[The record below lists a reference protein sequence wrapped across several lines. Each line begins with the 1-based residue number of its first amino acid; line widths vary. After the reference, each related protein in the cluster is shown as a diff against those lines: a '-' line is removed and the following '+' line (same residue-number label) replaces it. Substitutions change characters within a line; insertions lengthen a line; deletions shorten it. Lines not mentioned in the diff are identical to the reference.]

1 MEKIEE
7 QTNKHFKEKIWKKI
21 DGKETV
27 TDGYS
32 FRGKRVFKKA
42 WDGLKKHF
50 LKGIQY
56 DKNGILYKAL
66 DVREIGTGMEADV
79 EIIEKG
85 DRGNAKLKLYGQ
97 NTRKE
102 NSITISKSREG
113 DHIQITTLAERII
126 KPLINSFI
134 DEGKESEERSEVN
147 EFECNFCEK
156 TSHSNQG
163 LKSHVTKMHGSLQN
177 NVKKTVANKRKSKDE
192 FESSVEKAIKDDVK
206 NGHLSCITESITEE
220 IETEAIED
228 KMYVNRCEECDFE
241 VEASRK
247 YLSVQKILKH
257 KEGCMKYLT
266 CKECTYLAS
275 DKNGLRRHMRDL
287 HNSSAGAISPP
298 QKRKKNQIYEEELLK
313 SEDEIEEMEIDSIE
327 TESVEKMELKEI
339 SDLMDNRI
347 INRDNKRREEQ
358 LTTDKMKKKEET
370 EKRLEKEI
378 QIKIIKKE
386 KKQKKQKIKNEK
398 KKQKQKQKQIQA
410 EKLNVPNLSPVPE
423 NCKHLV
429 NEDDILY
436 VVPGDGNCAPN
447 CAAAFLFNDEIYGA
461 QLRRVM
467 NVFFADHWHDRYK
480 YITQCSEGFPFVRKV
495 GGGGEIR
502 FTDPEKLINYLKH
515 SEEAAY
521 IWSDSED
528 LSIIADIYQIKIKV
542 ITTKGKNDKNP
553 IVNWIFPEESL
564 KVFSDF
570 TKADINDM
578 TLLHENDIHFNLVI
592 SKNSDLAKLGSL
604 SYRFNVGPLLKRNEE
619 EKENNETEDNVK
631 DMDTEMVEATQLSKN
646 TTELETKLA
655 QSEEKRKEL
664 LEKYLKLEKK
674 YTEETEKLKTEIKDL
689 KEMIKLNETIENN
702 ITEKPK
708 ETYSE
713 IVKKSSKREESK
725 EKEYNCMEC
734 CFQGTE
740 KSELSRHFYLKHIK
754 VSVSCKYCGEGFP
767 SNSQL
772 NDHIQSVHTKHT
784 AIKSRPRE
792 EIFATR
798 RYQNNHV
805 NSKHRD
811 TASINCRLCCEEFST
826 KHGLMDHRK
835 TKHIESVAFCR
846 KKLQA
851 NCPYTDEKC
860 WWNHDEK
867 FKENINCFICGET
880 FDNKNEMMKHR
891 KRKHSNLIK
900 HCTEFSLN
908 KCRFKDEQCWFK
920 HQTEDKLEDNHEEL
934 EEEKKDDDMEQVFRE
949 VTEDLDPPI
958 EQLN

>member
-1 MEKIEE
+1 
-7 QTNKHFKEKIWKKI
+7 
-21 DGKETV
+21 
-27 TDGYS
+27 
-32 FRGKRVFKKA
+32 
-42 WDGLKKHF
+42 
-50 LKGIQY
+50 
-56 DKNGILYKAL
+56 
-66 DVREIGTGMEADV
+66 
-79 EIIEKG
+79 
-85 DRGNAKLKLYGQ
+85 
-97 NTRKE
+97 
-102 NSITISKSREG
+102 
-113 DHIQITTLAERII
+113 
-126 KPLINSFI
+126 
-134 DEGKESEERSEVN
+134 
-147 EFECNFCEK
+147 
-156 TSHSNQG
+156 
-163 LKSHVTKMHGSLQN
+163 
-177 NVKKTVANKRKSKDE
+177 
-192 FESSVEKAIKDDVK
+192 
-206 NGHLSCITESITEE
+206 
-220 IETEAIED
+220 
-228 KMYVNRCEECDFE
+228 
-241 VEASRK
+241 
-247 YLSVQKILKH
+247 
-257 KEGCMKYLT
+257 
-266 CKECTYLAS
+266 
-275 DKNGLRRHMRDL
+275 
-287 HNSSAGAISPP
+287 
-298 QKRKKNQIYEEELLK
+298 
-313 SEDEIEEMEIDSIE
+313 
-327 TESVEKMELKEI
+327 
-339 SDLMDNRI
+339 
-347 INRDNKRREEQ
+347 
-358 LTTDKMKKKEET
+358 
-370 EKRLEKEI
+370 
-378 QIKIIKKE
+378 
-386 KKQKKQKIKNEK
+386 
-398 KKQKQKQKQIQA
+398 
-410 EKLNVPNLSPVPE
+410 
-423 NCKHLV
+423 
-429 NEDDILY
+429 
-436 VVPGDGNCAPN
+436 
-447 CAAAFLFNDEIYGA
+447 
-461 QLRRVM
+461 
-467 NVFFADHWHDRYK
+467 
-480 YITQCSEGFPFVRKV
+480 
-495 GGGGEIR
+495 
-502 FTDPEKLINYLKH
+502 
-515 SEEAAY
+515 
-521 IWSDSED
+521 
-528 LSIIADIYQIKIKV
+528 
-542 ITTKGKNDKNP
+542 
-553 IVNWIFPEESL
+553 
-564 KVFSDF
+564 
-570 TKADINDM
+570 
-578 TLLHENDIHFNLVI
+578 
-592 SKNSDLAKLGSL
+592 
-604 SYRFNVGPLLKRNEE
+604 
-619 EKENNETEDNVK
+619 
-631 DMDTEMVEATQLSKN
+631 MVEATQLSKN

-702 ITEKPK
+702 TTEKPK

-772 NDHIQSVHTKHT
+772 NDHIQNVHTKHS

-792 EIFATR
+792 ETLATR

-920 HQTEDKLEDNHEEL
+920 HQTEEKLEDNHEEL

>member
-1 MEKIEE
+1 
-7 QTNKHFKEKIWKKI
+7 
-21 DGKETV
+21 
-27 TDGYS
+27 
-32 FRGKRVFKKA
+32 
-42 WDGLKKHF
+42 
-50 LKGIQY
+50 
-56 DKNGILYKAL
+56 
-66 DVREIGTGMEADV
+66 
-79 EIIEKG
+79 
-85 DRGNAKLKLYGQ
+85 
-97 NTRKE
+97 
-102 NSITISKSREG
+102 
-113 DHIQITTLAERII
+113 
-126 KPLINSFI
+126 
-134 DEGKESEERSEVN
+134 
-147 EFECNFCEK
+147 
-156 TSHSNQG
+156 
-163 LKSHVTKMHGSLQN
+163 
-177 NVKKTVANKRKSKDE
+177 
-192 FESSVEKAIKDDVK
+192 
-206 NGHLSCITESITEE
+206 
-220 IETEAIED
+220 
-228 KMYVNRCEECDFE
+228 MYVNRCEECDFE

-275 DKNGLRRHMRDL
+275 DKNGLRRHMRDI

-339 SDLMDNRI
+339 SDLMDDKI
-347 INRDNKRREEQ
+347 INRNNKRREEQ

-542 ITTKGKNDKNP
+542 ITTKGENDKNP

-564 KVFSDF
+564 KVYSDF

-619 EKENNETEDNVK
+619 EKENDETEDNVK
-631 DMDTEMVEATQLSKN
+631 GMDTEMVEATQPSKN
-646 TTELETKLA
+646 TIELETKLA

-689 KEMIKLNETIENN
+689 KEMIKINETIENN

-767 SNSQL
+767 CNSQ
-772 NDHIQSVHTKHT
+772 SYTEC
-784 AIKSRPRE
+784 A
-792 EIFATR
+792 
-798 RYQNNHV
+798 Y
-805 NSKHRD
+805 
-811 TASINCRLCCEEFST
+811 
-826 KHGLMDHRK
+826 K
-835 TKHIESVAFCR
+835 TFCY
-846 KKLQA
+846 KK
-851 NCPYTDEKC
+851 
-860 WWNHDEK
+860 
-867 FKENINCFICGET
+867 
-880 FDNKNEMMKHR
+880 
-891 KRKHSNLIK
+891 
-900 HCTEFSLN
+900 
-908 KCRFKDEQCWFK
+908 
-920 HQTEDKLEDNHEEL
+920 
-934 EEEKKDDDMEQVFRE
+934 
-949 VTEDLDPPI
+949 
-958 EQLN
+958 